1 MSTTE
6 APQKR
11 PRSASFIDPVTVKKR
26 PRRPSLKLETEE
38 DNSGNGDNVAG
49 GPRRRNDV
57 ERAMDDDSVFRQ
69 MILKANQWKFEI
81 GAKIMSIKRKTKK
94 RKNQKPEPT
103 SEQAV
108 EPVEPGDET
117 PATDIYSDF
126 RLRF

>member
-26 PRRPSLKLETEE
+26 PRRPTLKLETEE

-108 EPVEPGDET
+108 EPVAPGDEP
-117 PATDIYSDF
+117 PAPDISSDF